1 MVATTGAF
9 KTCKA
14 PVKSS
19 PSTNQH
25 PTFYRP
31 DTLPVAQST
40 CVRALKERTLQ
51 TYLCSLYTT
60 VITVII
66 GTVSKCYYSLP
77 RTMRSGDAIVG
88 SDVELVRLFLLVVQM
103 EASRDYELGAA
114 GVTIQQDN
122 VERHRS
128 YTELVHRVATDHLC
142 TDNK

>member
-1 MVATTGAF
+1 
-9 KTCKA
+9 
-14 PVKSS
+14 
-19 PSTNQH
+19 
-25 PTFYRP
+25 
-31 DTLPVAQST
+31 
-40 CVRALKERTLQ
+40 
-51 TYLCSLYTT
+51 
-60 VITVII
+60 
-66 GTVSKCYYSLP
+66 
-77 RTMRSGDAIVG
+77 MRSRDAIVG